1 MKTFLVQKVPRLFLG
16 GLVLGAFVLHSKLR
30 QGWDVYLL
38 DVLGLAL
45 LFTLMSA
52 CALFFMRRS

>member
-1 MKTFLVQKVPRLFLG
+1 MKTFLVQEVPRLFLG

-38 DVLGLAL
+38 DVLGLVAR
-45 LFTLMSA
+45 FDRVA
-52 CALFFMRRS
+52 G